1 MPCVTQLP
9 TGAVSPALRLGL
21 MRIIHAKARRGHTFL
36 AVGLLMTLALS
47 GCGGSAVSDMKD
59 VANSAVD
66 AAKDAIGF
74 NDADLNFTQMMIP
87 HHEQAIE
94 MADIALDPL
103 VGASEAVKS
112 LATRIKAAQ
121 DPEISKMK
129 AFLTSWKERLTPD
142 SSDHHSDMM
151 SGMLSAEDMK
161 KLSSLRGAEFDR
173 EWMNGMIEHHEGAI
187 EMAKDVL
194 KDGKDSAVKALA
206 NLVAT
211 VQDSEIL
218 EMKKLLG

>member
-1 MPCVTQLP
+1 
-9 TGAVSPALRLGL
+9 
-21 MRIIHAKARRGHTFL
+21 MRIIHVKARRGHAFL
-36 AVGLLMTLALS
+36 GVGLLMTLALS
-47 GCGGSAVSDMKD
+47 GCGGSAMSDMKD
-59 VANSAVD
+59 VANSTID

-74 NDADLNFTQMMIP
+74 NDDDVMFAQMMIP

-103 VGASEAVKS
+103 VGASDAVKK
-112 LATRIKAAQ
+112 LATRIKSAQ
-121 DPEISKMK
+121 DPEITKMK
-129 AFLTSWKERLTPD
+129 AFLTTWKQRLTGD

-151 SGMLSAEDMK
+151 SGMLSAEDIK
-161 KLSSLRGAEFDR
+161 KLSALRGVEFDR
-173 EWMNGMIEHHEGAI
+173 AWMNGMIEHHEGAI

-218 EMKKLLG
+218 EMKKLLD

>member
-1 MPCVTQLP
+1 MKST
-9 TGAVSPALRLGL
+9 
-21 MRIIHAKARRGHTFL
+21 RI
-36 AVGLLMTLALS
+36 LLSGFTALALLT
-47 GCGGSAVSDMKD
+47 GCGGSSMADMTD
-59 VANSAVD
+59 MADSAVD

-74 NDADLNFTQMMIP
+74 NDDDVMFAQMMIP

-103 VGASEAVKS
+103 SGASDAVKS

-142 SSDHHSDMM
+142 SSMDHSDMM
-151 SGMLSAEDMK
+151 SGMLSAEDIT

-173 EWMNGMIEHHEGAI
+173 EWMTGMIEHHEGAI

-211 VQDSEIL
+211 AQDSEIL
-218 EMKKLLG
+218 EMKELLG

>member
-1 MPCVTQLP
+1 MKST
-9 TGAVSPALRLGL
+9 
-21 MRIIHAKARRGHTFL
+21 RI
-36 AVGLLMTLALS
+36 LLSGFTTLALLA
-47 GCGGSAVSDMKD
+47 GCGGSSVSD
-59 VANSAVD
+59 VADKAVD

-74 NDADLNFTQMMIP
+74 NDDDVMFAQMMIP

-103 VGASEAVKS
+103 VGASDAVKS
-112 LATRIKAAQ
+112 LATRIKNAQ
-121 DPEISKMK
+121 DPEITKMK
-129 AFLTSWKERLTPD
+129 AFLTSWKEGLTPD
-142 SSDHHSDMM
+142 SSMDHSDMM
-151 SGMLSAEDMK
+151 SGMLSAEDIT
-161 KLSSLRGAEFDR
+161 KLSALRGAEFDR

-211 VQDSEIL
+211 AQDSEIL

>member
-1 MPCVTQLP
+1 MKST
-9 TGAVSPALRLGL
+9 
-21 MRIIHAKARRGHTFL
+21 RI
-36 AVGLLMTLALS
+36 LLSGFTALALLT
-47 GCGGSAVSDMKD
+47 GCGGSSMADMTD
-59 VANSAVD
+59 MADSAVD

-74 NDADLNFTQMMIP
+74 NDDDVMFAQMMIP

-103 VGASEAVKS
+103 SGASDAVKS

-142 SSDHHSDMM
+142 SSMDHSDMM
-151 SGMLSAEDMK
+151 SGMLSAEDIT

-173 EWMNGMIEHHEGAI
+173 EWMTGMIEHHEGAI

-211 VQDSEIL
+211 AQDSEIL